1 MEPVFIKHPAFA
13 VWPPIYTPSE
23 QDTEYSGDSPM
34 QGHQELPEE
43 DEHSSSLSHPFPP
56 RSQSVLSSNV
66 SINDSGI
73 FLSEPDEPAPSNTR
87 KTRAPRISVSQRY
100 ADVLGILR
108 QGGLSPIKLMTAIA
122 NVAAPEYEM
131 YRVKMYE
138 NGANLRDF
146 LDAVMQDDNGRRVMM
161 EWMRP
166 HAMAQV
172 CASVQSEMC
181 ELDKEF
187 RSDVTSITPVYIQ
200 DWTMEKDVI
209 TPVEKITPPLLQVI
223 CAAVTSRQTEK
234 NGNKLEDTTRVRVI
248 SGLRI
253 V

>member
-1 MEPVFIKHPAFA
+1 MEPEFANHPAFA
-13 VWPPIYTPSE
+13 VWPPIYVPPAE
-23 QDTEYSGDSPM
+23 QDTEYDADDSGDSPT
-34 QGHQELPEE
+34 QDHRELPEE
-43 DEHSSSLSHPFPP
+43 DEHSSTLSRPFLP
-56 RSQSVLSSNV
+56 RNQSALSSNV

-73 FLSEPDEPAPSNTR
+73 FLSEPDEPASSNAR
-87 KTRAPRISVSQRY
+87 KRRAPRVSVSQRY
-100 ADVLGILR
+100 ANVLGILR
-108 QGGLSPIKLMTAIA
+108 QGGLSPIRLMIAIA

-166 HAMAQV
+166 HAIAQV

-187 RSDVTSITPVYIQ
+187 RSEVASITPVYVR

-209 TPVEKITPPLLQVI
+209 TPVEKITPSLLQVI
-223 CAAVTSRQTEK
+223 RAAVESRQTEK
-234 NGNKLEDTTRVRVI
+234 NRNKDTTRVRVI
-248 SGLRI
+248 AGL
-253 V
+253 